1 MASKQC
7 VSFERG
13 LGKLCQQINDR
24 LRFEPGY
31 RRATDEF
38 DGDEMILSE
47 GQCVL
52 AQACTGLTGVGP
64 KAVSAGDRVQTL
76 SRAAIWKE
84 E

>member
-1 MASKQC
+1 MASNSAYRSS
-7 VSFERG
+7 VGWANSVNRSMTGFDS
-13 LGKLCQQINDR
+13 N
-24 LRFEPGY
+24 PGI
-31 RRATDEF
+31 AVLPMGF

-47 GQCVL
+47 SQCVL

-64 KAVSAGDRVQTL
+64 RAVSAGDRVQTL